1 MNRGVQAIA
10 HDWPGRRAGVQ
21 HWPFNRSLI
30 ELSSD
35 AACIAF
41 ILAISTSA
49 RLPSIDDLNRAAWL
63 LADVTTVAMIAT
75 WHAQFIETARKNLI
89 LLSWPALATMSSLWS
104 LTPEMSQYHG
114 LQLLATVLVGF
125 LLSIFARL
133 DRLVALV
140 FTAFFGSA
148 VLSAAFVVVNPGS
161 GIAAGGEWQGIYAHK
176 NLMGSMMGL
185 LIIAAACLFL
195 EGWYRWLS
203 GGAMLFAAMLLL
215 LSRSGTAI
223 VVLALTL
230 AAFPVSMIVRKGM
243 IAAWMAAGFALM
255 TGAAGLL
262 VLELNDVD
270 LMQFVLRALGKDE
283 TLTGRTLLWD
293 IAINAYESRPW
304 SGFGFKAWWAAEETG
319 APFVKYIIG
328 SEAGSFHNTFLEVA
342 VALGHVGLFLLV
354 LGLLA
359 SFIVALRAYFLDG
372 RPTSLWPLLTVVYI
386 AFTCSAET
394 MLFANHSMFQL
405 LLVVAAAS
413 ATRHISLHRSEQGRS
428 AG

>member
-1 MNRGVQAIA
+1 MNRGVQASA
-10 HDWPGRRAGVQ
+10 RDWPDRRAGVQ
-21 HWPFNRSLI
+21 RWPFNRTLV
-30 ELSSD
+30 ELSFD

-41 ILAISTSA
+41 VLAIASSA
-49 RLPSIDDLNRAAWL
+49 RFATIDRAAWL
-63 LADVTTVAMIAT
+63 LADLTMVVMLAT
-75 WHAQFIETARKNLI
+75 WHSQFIEAARKNMI
-89 LLSWPALATMSSLWS
+89 LLSWAALATMSSLWS
-104 LTPEMSQYHG
+104 LAPAVSQYHG
-114 LQLLATVLVGF
+114 VQLFATILVGF

-133 DRLVALV
+133 DRLVPLV

-148 VLSAAFVVVNPGS
+148 ILSAAFVIANPGT
-161 GIAAGGEWQGIYAHK
+161 GIAPGGEWQGVYAHK

-185 LIIAAACLFL
+185 LVIAAACLFL
-195 EGWYRWLS
+195 EGWYRWLT

-230 AAFPVSMIVRKGM
+230 AAVPVSMIVRSG
-243 IAAWMAAGFALM
+243 IVAAGMATGLGLM
-255 TGAAGLL
+255 VGAAVLV
-262 VLELNDVD
+262 VLELNGVD

-304 SGFGFKAWWAAEETG
+304 SGFGFKAWWAVEETG

-342 VALGHVGLFLLV
+342 VAFGHAGLLLLV

-359 SFIVALRAYFLDG
+359 SFIVALRAYSVDG

-386 AFTCSAET
+386 AFTCSAES
-394 MLFANHSMFQL
+394 MLFANHGIFQL

-413 ATRHISLHRSEQGRS
+413 ATRHISLHRSERGRI